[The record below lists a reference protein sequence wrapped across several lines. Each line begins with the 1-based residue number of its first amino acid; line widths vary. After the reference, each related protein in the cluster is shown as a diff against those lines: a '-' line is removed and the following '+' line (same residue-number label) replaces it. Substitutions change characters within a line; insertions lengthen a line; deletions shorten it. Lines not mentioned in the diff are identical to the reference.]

1 MEEIKPKRKAN
12 TQVTGEH
19 APSARRAGRTDKNQ
33 QNGNAAARKNNKRR
47 APRSTA
53 ASENHAAAQSVPA
66 PRPRR
71 ARNAQ
76 QGQNP
81 QSAGTKS
88 PGATVNRRRAAM
100 R

>member
-1 MEEIKPKRKAN
+1 MERGSDAYSMECIVSAGECLEVFMEEIKPKRKAN

-53 ASENHAAAQSVPA
+53 A
-66 PRPRR
+66 
-71 ARNAQ
+71 
-76 QGQNP
+76 
-81 QSAGTKS
+81 
-88 PGATVNRRRAAM
+88 
-100 R
+100 